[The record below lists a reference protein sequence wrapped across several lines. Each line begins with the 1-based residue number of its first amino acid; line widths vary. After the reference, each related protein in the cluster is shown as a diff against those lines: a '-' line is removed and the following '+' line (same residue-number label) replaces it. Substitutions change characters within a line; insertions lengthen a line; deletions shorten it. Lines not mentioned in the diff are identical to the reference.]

1 MTLIGWVPSTK
12 RTNDEGMEECI
23 ISLPTVV
30 LPHGWHIS
38 FASHLASWKAAYL
51 FSNGMVISMMVTILQ
66 VQSERRI
73 KERYR
78 LVDSNGGG
86 SQRIKHPH

>member
-12 RTNDEGMEECI
+12 HTDDEGIKQYI
-23 ISLPTVV
+23 ISLPTLV
-30 LPHGWHIS
+30 LPHELHIS

-51 FSNGMVISMMVTILQ
+51 FSNGMVTSMMVTVLQ
-66 VQSERRI
+66 VRSERPI

-86 SQRIKHPH
+86 G

>member
-1 MTLIGWVPSTK
+1 MTPIGWVPSTK
-12 RTNDEGMEECI
+12 HIDDEGIEQYV
-23 ISLPTVV
+23 ISLPTLV
-30 LPHGWHIS
+30 LPHQWHIS

-51 FSNGMVISMMVTILQ
+51 FSNGMVTSMMVTVLQ
-66 VQSERRI
+66 VRSERPI

-86 SQRIKHPH
+86 S